1 MEQMNT
7 RNNTGSRAN
16 FLPVLAALI
25 VLCLAAAAVLT
36 LLTHNTA
43 PLAAPAE
50 LSLVVQRI
58 PYEAQN
64 ALRGEASAFDAL
76 AKSAGRLKAL
86 RGAAS
91 DAGGGPGGQQA
102 AAADTA
108 SWDKLSAGVSAVGEA
123 RSAVETIQVSNQE
136 ARDSAPKL
144 LSELGDLASAVGV
157 QKLEGMSRYV
167 DRFELMVQRI
177 QQDLNGLATGVSDA
191 APAAQRLADSLEFL
205 NQVVRGLSGE
215 ESGLALTRITGADA
229 EQRLKTVV
237 ARNQQYGNSVRKAIG
252 AAEVLS
258 KAQVAARALPA
269 VAGSLAT
276 ELGDVPAPRAES
288 GASYKPW
295 VLLFLG
301 LAAALL
307 ATLAW
312 TYLKSVSVR
321 RNSELRVRENERN
334 QEAIMRL
341 LDELS
346 SLADGD
352 LTVQA
357 TVTEDITGAIADSI
371 NYAIEALRELVT
383 TINDSAIQ
391 LDGAT
396 KQTQGAAAHMAKAS
410 SAQSRQISAASESMA
425 DMAASIEEVSGNSE
439 RCSDVARHSVDIAH
453 KGGDAVRRTIDGMNA
468 IRETIQDTSKR
479 IKRLGES
486 SQEIGNTVEL
496 INDIAEQT
504 NILALNASIQ
514 ASMAGEAG
522 RGFAVVADE
531 VQRLAERAANATKQ
545 IEVLVRTIQTDTNE
559 AVVSMERSTTDV
571 VGGALLAENA
581 GAALE
586 EIEQVSNQIASLV
599 QNISASARQQAV
611 ASGNISKNM
620 QVVREISTQTA
631 EGSTATS
638 TSIAKLAALSAQL
651 RKSVAGFRLPDYGGG
666 TTTMG
671 ASSATRL
678 PALKEPAIAA
688 NNGGAGST
696 NTAGNIGGAATT
708 NTAGNAS
715 STGNTGKMRKASG
728 FGA

>member
-1 MEQMNT
+1 MTSRPTET
-7 RNNTGSRAN
+7 RSSTNL
-16 FLPVLAALI
+16 LPVLAGLL
-25 VLCLAAAAVLT
+25 VLCLGVAGVLT
-36 LLTHNTA
+36 AMTHGSA

-50 LSLVVQRI
+50 QLSLVLQRM
-58 PYEAQN
+58 PFEAQN

-76 AKSAGRLKAL
+76 AKSADRFKTL
-86 RGAAS
+86 RAAVGAG
-91 DAGGGPGGQQA
+91 DA
-102 AAADTA
+102 AAWSKLNDAVTA
-108 SWDKLSAGVSAVGEA
+108 VASA
-123 RSAVETIQVSNQE
+123 RPAVETIQKSNQE
-136 ARDSAPKL
+136 VRELAPKL
-144 LSELGDLASAVGV
+144 LSELGDLGSSVGV
-157 QKLEGMSRYV
+157 QKLEGMTRYLE
-167 DRFELMVQRI
+167 RFELTVQRI
-177 QQDLNGLATGVSDA
+177 QQDLNGLASGVSDA
-191 APAAQRLADSLEFL
+191 GPSAQRLADSLEFL
-205 NQVVRGLSGE
+205 NQVIRGLSGE
-215 ESGLALTRITGADA
+215 ESGIAIQKVTGADP

-237 ARNQQYGNSVRKAIG
+237 QRNQQYAGSVRKAIG
-252 AAEVLS
+252 AADALA
-258 KAQVAARALPA
+258 KAQGAVRALPP
-269 VAGSLAT
+269 LAT
-276 ELGDVPAPRAES
+276 VLTAELGSAAPRAQTD
-288 GASYKPW
+288 GGYKGW
-295 VLLFLG
+295 ILSSLTLAVLLLVA
-301 LAAALL
+301 LAGVYSKTANQ
-307 ATLAW
+307 
-312 TYLKSVSVR
+312 R
-321 RNSELRVRENERN
+321 RSNELRVRENERN

-396 KQTQGAAAHMAKAS
+396 KQTQAAAAHMAKAS
-410 SAQSRQISAASESMA
+410 SAQSRQISSASESMA

-439 RCSDVARHSVDIAH
+439 RCSDVARHSVDVAH

-468 IRETIQDTSKR
+468 IRETIQETSKR

-486 SQEIGNTVEL
+486 SQEIGNIVEL

-599 QNISASARQQAV
+599 QNISASARQQAA

-620 QVVREISTQTA
+620 QVVREISSQTA

-651 RKSVAGFRLPDYGGG
+651 RKSVAGFRLPDYGSGAGAGAGG
-666 TTTMG
+666 G
-671 ASSATRL
+671 ATSTKL
-678 PALKEPAIAA
+678 PALTESAAPA
-688 NNGGAGST
+688 T
-696 NTAGNIGGAATT
+696 PV
-708 NTAGNAS
+708 
-715 STGNTGKMRKASG
+715 KLRKASG
-728 FGA
+728 IGA

>member
-1 MEQMNT
+1 MITQNDS
-7 RNNTGSRAN
+7 GSRAN
-16 FLPVLAALI
+16 YLPVLAALI
-25 VLCLAAAAVLT
+25 LLCLGCAAALTVLT
-36 LLTHNTA
+36 RTSA
-43 PLAAPAE
+43 PAAAPAE

-58 PYEAQN
+58 PFEAQN
-64 ALRGEASAFDAL
+64 ALRGESSAFDAL
-76 AKSAGRLKAL
+76 AKSAARLKSL
-86 RGAAS
+86 RAAVPDGAGS
-91 DAGGGPGGQQA
+91 GSA
-102 AAADTA
+102 ATW
-108 SWDKLSAGVSAVGEA
+108 SKLSEAVGTVGGA
-123 RSAVETIQVSNQE
+123 RTAVESIEASNQE
-136 ARDSAPKL
+136 ARELAPKL
-144 LSELGDLASAVGV
+144 LSELGDLASAVGA
-157 QKLEGMSRYV
+157 QKLDGMSRYLE
-167 DRFELMVQRI
+167 RFELMVQRI
-177 QQDLNGLATGVSDA
+177 QQDLNGLASGVSDA

-205 NQVVRGLSGE
+205 NQVMRGLTGE
-215 ESGLALTRITGADA
+215 ESGLALGKVTGADA

-252 AAEVLS
+252 AAETLS

-269 VAGSLAT
+269 AAGTLA
-276 ELGDVPAPRAES
+276 AES
-288 GASYKPW
+288 SDAPPARADSGANYRPW
-295 VLLFLG
+295 VLALLG
-301 LAAALL
+301 LAAVLL
-307 ATLAW
+307 AVLAW
-312 TYLKSVSVR
+312 TYRKTINVR

-391 LDGAT
+391 LDGAA

-410 SAQSRQISAASESMA
+410 GAQSRQISAASESMA

-468 IRETIQDTSKR
+468 IRETIQETSKR

-486 SQEIGNTVEL
+486 SQEIGNIVEL

-599 QNISASARQQAV
+599 QNISASARQQAA

-651 RKSVAGFRLPDYGGG
+651 RKSVSGFRLPDYGGG
-666 TTTMG
+666 TTTIG
-671 ASSATRL
+671 ATSATRL
-678 PALKEPAIAA
+678 PALKEPVSTGAA
-688 NNGGAGST
+688 SVPVNTGTAAGSP
-696 NTAGNIGGAATT
+696 NSSSAGN
-708 NTAGNAS
+708 S
-715 STGNTGKMRKASG
+715 GKMRKASG

>member
-1 MEQMNT
+1 MST
-7 RNNTGSRAN
+7 RNDTGSGVN
-16 FLPVLAALI
+16 YLPVLAGLI
-25 VLCLAAAAVLT
+25 ALCLAGVAALT
-36 LLTHNTA
+36 LLAHNAA
-43 PLAAPAE
+43 PAGTPAE
-50 LSLVVQRI
+50 LSLVVQRV

-76 AKSAGRLKAL
+76 AKSAARLKSL
-86 RGAAS
+86 R
-91 DAGGGPGGQQA
+91 AGLPSGGPGADGRSGAGPAGA
-102 AAADTA
+102 AGKD
-108 SWDKLSAGVSAVGEA
+108 SWNKLNDGIATVGEA
-123 RSAVETIQVSNQE
+123 RAPVETIQASNQE
-136 ARDSAPKL
+136 ARELAPKL

-157 QKLEGMSRYV
+157 QKLEGMSRYLE
-167 DRFELMVQRI
+167 RFELMVQRI
-177 QQDLNGLATGVSDA
+177 QQDLNGLASGVSDA

-205 NQVVRGLSGE
+205 NQVMRGLSGE
-215 ESGLALTRITGADA
+215 ESGLALSKVTGSDA

-237 ARNQQYGNSVRKAIG
+237 ARNQQYGNAVRKAIG
-252 AAEVLS
+252 AAEPLS
-258 KAQVAARALPA
+258 KAQAAARGLPA
-269 VAGSLAT
+269 VASSLAA
-276 ELGDVPAPRAES
+276 ELGDAPALRADS

-295 VLLFLG
+295 VVALLV
-301 LAAALL
+301 LAAGLL
-307 ATLAW
+307 AALVWVYSKTAN
-312 TYLKSVSVR
+312 VR
-321 RNSELRVRENERN
+321 RTSELRVRENERN

-396 KQTQGAAAHMAKAS
+396 KQTQAAAAHMAKAS
-410 SAQSRQISAASESMA
+410 SAQSRQISSASESMA

-468 IRETIQDTSKR
+468 IRETIQETSKR

-486 SQEIGNTVEL
+486 SQEIGNIVEL

-599 QNISASARQQAV
+599 QNISASARQQAM
-611 ASGNISKNM
+611 ASGSISKNM
-620 QVVREISTQTA
+620 QVVREISAQTA

-666 TTTMG
+666 TTTLG
-671 ASSATRL
+671 ASSTRL
-678 PALKEPAIAA
+678 QALSDPAA
-688 NNGGAGST
+688 GAGPAEVKGGNTST
-696 NTAGNIGGAATT
+696 
-708 NTAGNAS
+708 
-715 STGNTGKMRKASG
+715 TGNSGKMRKASG
-728 FGA
+728 FGS

>member
-1 MEQMNT
+1 MTT
-7 RNNTGSRAN
+7 RNDISSRAN
-16 FLPVLAALI
+16 ILPVLAALV
-25 VLCLAAAAVLT
+25 VLCLAGAAALT
-36 LLTHNTA
+36 LLTQDA
-43 PLAAPAE
+43 MPAAAPAE
-50 LSLVVQRI
+50 QLSLVVQRM
-58 PYEAQN
+58 PFEAQN
-64 ALRGEASAFDAL
+64 ALRGEASSFDAL
-76 AKSAGRLKAL
+76 ARSAATLKTLRAAMPDKSAGGA
-86 RGAAS
+86 GAANW
-91 DAGGGPGGQQA
+91 
-102 AAADTA
+102 T
-108 SWDKLSAGVSAVGEA
+108 KLGEDVNTVGEA
-123 RSAVETIQVSNQE
+123 RPAVESIQTANRE
-136 ARDSAPKL
+136 ARELAPKL
-144 LSELGDLASAVGV
+144 LSELGDLGSSVGA
-157 QKLEGMSRYV
+157 QKLDGMSRYV

-177 QQDLNGLATGVSDA
+177 QQDLNGLASGVSDA

-205 NQVVRGLSGE
+205 NQVMRGLSGE
-215 ESGLALTRITGADA
+215 ESGLALAKVTGADA

-237 ARNQQYGNSVRKAIG
+237 ARNQQYATSVRKAIG
-252 AAEVLS
+252 SAEALS
-258 KAQVAARALPA
+258 RAQTAARLLPS
-269 VAGSLAT
+269 VAGSLAA
-276 ELGDVPAPRAES
+276 ELGAAPAPRADA
-288 GASYKPW
+288 GNPFKPW
-295 VLLFLG
+295 VLALLG
-301 LAAALL
+301 LAIVLFAAL
-307 ATLAW
+307 AW
-312 TYLKSVSVR
+312 AYVRSVNVR
-321 RNSELRVRENERN
+321 RTSELRVRENERN

-391 LDGAT
+391 LEGAT
-396 KQTQGAAAHMAKAS
+396 KQTQAAAAHMAKAS
-410 SAQSRQISAASESMA
+410 SAQSRQISAASESMV

-468 IRETIQDTSKR
+468 IRETIQETSKR

-486 SQEIGNTVEL
+486 SQEIGNIVEL

-666 TTTMG
+666 TTTIG
-671 ASSATRL
+671 ASARL
-678 PALKEPAIAA
+678 PALKEPVS
-688 NNGGAGST
+688 NGNAG
-696 NTAGNIGGAATT
+696 NTA
-708 NTAGNAS
+708 S
-715 STGNTGKMRKASG
+715 TGKMRKASG
-728 FGA
+728 FGS

>member
-1 MEQMNT
+1 M
-7 RNNTGSRAN
+7 
-16 FLPVLAALI
+16 PVLAGVIA
-25 VLCLAAAAVLT
+25 LCLAGAAALT
-36 LLTHNTA
+36 LLTHNAA
-43 PLAAPAE
+43 PAGAPAE
-50 LSLVVQRI
+50 LSLVVQRV

-76 AKSAGRLKAL
+76 AKSAARLKTL
-86 RGAAS
+86 RVTLTEGGAHGAT
-91 DAGGGPGGQQA
+91 GPA
-102 AAADTA
+102 AAASSANWT
-108 SWDKLSAGVSAVGEA
+108 KLTDGMRTVGEA
-123 RSAVETIQVSNQE
+123 RASVDTIQASNQE
-136 ARDSAPKL
+136 ARELAPKL

-157 QKLEGMSRYV
+157 QKLEGMSRYLE
-167 DRFELMVQRI
+167 RFELMVQRI
-177 QQDLNGLATGVSDA
+177 QQDLNGLASGVSDA

-205 NQVVRGLSGE
+205 NQVMRGLSGE
-215 ESGLALTRITGADA
+215 ESGLALSKVTGADA

-237 ARNQQYGNSVRKAIG
+237 ARNQQYGNTVRKAIG
-252 AAEVLS
+252 AAEALS
-258 KAQVAARALPA
+258 RAQAAARGLPGMA
-269 VAGSLAT
+269 SSLAT
-276 ELGDVPAPRAES
+276 ELGAMPAGGLDS
-288 GASYKPW
+288 GSSYKPW
-295 VLLFLG
+295 IMSLLV
-301 LAAALL
+301 LAAGLL
-307 ATLAW
+307 AALAW
-312 TYLKSVSVR
+312 TYLKTANTR
-321 RNSELRVRENERN
+321 RTSELRVRENERN

-396 KQTQGAAAHMAKAS
+396 KQTQAAAANMAKAS
-410 SAQSRQISAASESMA
+410 SAQSRQISSASESMA

-468 IRETIQDTSKR
+468 IRETIQETSKR

-486 SQEIGNTVEL
+486 SQEIGNIVEL

-631 EGSTATS
+631 ESSTATS

-666 TTTMG
+666 TTTLG
-671 ASSATRL
+671 ATSSTRV
-678 PALKEPAIAA
+678 PAIAPPA
-688 NNGGAGST
+688 ASDGAGS
-696 NTAGNIGGAATT
+696 NTGNT
-708 NTAGNAS
+708 S
-715 STGNTGKMRKASG
+715 STGNSGKMRKASG

>member
-1 MEQMNT
+1 MTT
-7 RNNTGSRAN
+7 RDITAPKIN
-16 FLPVLAALI
+16 VLAALMALI
-25 VLCLAAAAVLT
+25 VACLGGAALLT
-36 LLTHNTA
+36 LTSRTAAPVTA
-43 PLAAPAE
+43 PVEQVALIT
-50 LSLVVQRI
+50 QRI
-58 PYEAQN
+58 PFEAQN

-76 AKSAGRLKAL
+76 GKSMARLKTLTASGAL
-86 RGAAS
+86 GESQPKLDPVLGKFGAAVGTVVDARGAVEAIQAS
-91 DAGGGPGGQQA
+91 N
-102 AAADTA
+102 
-108 SWDKLSAGVSAVGEA
+108 K
-123 RSAVETIQVSNQE
+123 ETRE
-136 ARDSAPKL
+136 LAPKL

-157 QKLEGMSRYV
+157 QKLEGMSRYLE
-167 DRFELMVQRI
+167 RFELTVQRI
-177 QQDLNGLATGVSDA
+177 QQELSGLSSNANDA
-191 APAAQRLADSLEFL
+191 GPAAQRLADSLEFL
-205 NQVVRGLSGE
+205 NQVMRGLSGE
-215 ESGLALTRITGADA
+215 DSGLALSRVTGSEA
-229 EQRLKTVV
+229 EQRLKALVQ
-237 ARNQQYGNSVRKAIG
+237 RNQQFASAVRKAIG
-252 AAEVLS
+252 AADPLS
-258 KAQVAARALPA
+258 KAQAAARALPA
-269 VAGSLAT
+269 LAG
-276 ELGDVPAPRAES
+276 
-288 GASYKPW
+288 
-295 VLLFLG
+295 G
-301 LAAALL
+301 LTLQSEPPSSTGGTHKGWILALL
-307 ATLAW
+307 GISALLLGALTWLFF
-312 TYLKSVSVR
+312 KSLNAR

-371 NYAIEALRELVT
+371 NYAVEALRELVT

-391 LDGAT
+391 LDGAA

-439 RCSDVARHSVDIAH
+439 RCADVARHSVDIAH

-468 IRETIQDTSKR
+468 IRETIQETSKR

-486 SQEIGNTVEL
+486 SQEIGNIVEL

-666 TTTMG
+666 TTTV
-671 ASSATRL
+671 
-678 PALKEPAIAA
+678 
-688 NNGGAGST
+688 
-696 NTAGNIGGAATT
+696 GAAAAPSKPAMEEPVNVGT
-708 NTAGNAS
+708 S
-715 STGNTGKMRKASG
+715 GKMRKASG
-728 FGA
+728 A

>member
-1 MEQMNT
+1 VNL
-7 RNNTGSRAN
+7 
-16 FLPVLAALI
+16 LPVLAGLI
-25 VLCLAAAAVLT
+25 VLCIAVAAGLVLVT
-36 LLTHNTA
+36 RDTA
-43 PLAAPAE
+43 PVAAPAE
-50 LSLVVQRI
+50 QLSLVVQRM

-64 ALRGEASAFDAL
+64 ALRGESSAFDAL
-76 AKSAGRLKAL
+76 AKSMARLKTL
-86 RGAAS
+86 RSAVPDKGIS
-91 DAGGGPGGQQA
+91 N
-102 AAADTA
+102 TA
-108 SWDKLSAGVSAVGEA
+108 EWNKLSEGVSTVSAA
-123 RSAVETIQVSNQE
+123 RAAVETIQAANQG
-136 ARDSAPKL
+136 ARELAPKL
-144 LSELGDLASAVGV
+144 LSELGDLASAVGA
-157 QKLEGMSRYV
+157 QKLEGMSRYLE
-167 DRFELMVQRI
+167 RFELMVQRI
-177 QQDLNGLATGVSDA
+177 QQDLNGLASGVSDA

-205 NQVVRGLSGE
+205 NQVMRGLSGE
-215 ESGLALTRITGADA
+215 ESGLALPRVSGADA

-252 AAEVLS
+252 AAEALS
-258 KAQVAARALPA
+258 KAQAAARSLPA
-269 VAGSLAT
+269 VASSLVA
-276 ELGDVPAPRAES
+276 ELGDAPARADS
-288 GASYKPW
+288 GAGYKPW
-295 VLLFLG
+295 ILTLLG

-307 ATLAW
+307 AALAW
-312 TYLKSVSVR
+312 TSFKSVNVR
-321 RNSELRVRENERN
+321 RTSELRVRENERN

-391 LDGAT
+391 LESAT
-396 KQTQGAAAHMAKAS
+396 KQTQAAAAHMAKAS

-468 IRETIQDTSKR
+468 IRETIQETSKR

-486 SQEIGNTVEL
+486 SQEIGNIVEL

-666 TTTMG
+666 TTTVG
-671 ASSATRL
+671 ATSSARL
-678 PALKEPAIAA
+678 PALKEPAS
-688 NNGGAGST
+688 GSGT
-696 NTAGNIGGAATT
+696 GS
-708 NTAGNAS
+708 AS
-715 STGNTGKMRKASG
+715 GTSSSPSGSPSSSPSDTGKMRKASG

>member
-1 MEQMNT
+1 MKE
-7 RNNTGSRAN
+7 NNPNRWSN
-16 FLPVLAALI
+16 LLPVLVVLTVLFIVIGAA
-25 VLCLAAAAVLT
+25 LT
-36 LLTHNTA
+36 LLTS
-43 PLAAPAE
+43 AAPPIASPTE
-50 LSLVVQRI
+50 QLSLLTQRL
-58 PYEAQN
+58 PFEAQN
-64 ALRGEASAFDAL
+64 ALRGEPSAFDAL
-76 AKSAGRLKAL
+76 AKTMERLKTV
-86 RGAAS
+86 RGEVAAGSAAS
-91 DAGGGPGGQQA
+91 DATWHKLSDDVAAVADARAAVGTIQA
-102 AAADTA
+102 A
-108 SWDKLSAGVSAVGEA
+108 
-123 RSAVETIQVSNQE
+123 NQE
-136 ARDSAPKL
+136 AHELAPKL

-157 QKLEGMSRYV
+157 QKLDGMSRYIE
-167 DRFELMVQRI
+167 RFELSVQRI
-177 QQDLNGLATGVSDA
+177 QQDLNGLASGVSDA

-205 NQVVRGLSGE
+205 NQVVRGLAGE
-215 ESGLALTRITGADA
+215 ESGLALSRVTGADA
-229 EQRLKTVV
+229 EQKLKVV
-237 ARNQQYGNSVRKAIG
+237 VQRNQQFGATLRKAIG
-252 AAEVLS
+252 ASETLS
-258 KAQVAARALPA
+258 KAQAAARTLPSL
-269 VAGSLAT
+269 AGGLAT
-276 ELGDVPAPRAES
+276 EFNAAAPAPAAN
-288 GASYKPW
+288 GAGLKPW
-295 VLLFLG
+295 ILVAMVLALVCLG
-301 LAAALL
+301 V
-307 ATLAW
+307 LAW
-312 TYLKSVSVR
+312 VYFKAVDLRRSVD
-321 RNSELRVRENERN
+321 LRVRENERN

-396 KQTQGAAAHMAKAS
+396 KQAQTAAAHMAKAS
-410 SAQSRQISAASESMA
+410 SAQSRQISSASESMA

-468 IRETIQDTSKR
+468 IRETIQETSKR

-486 SQEIGNTVEL
+486 SQEIGNIVEL

-545 IEVLVRTIQTDTNE
+545 IEVLVRTIQSDTNE

-599 QNISASARQQAV
+599 QNISASARQQAA

-631 EGSTATS
+631 EGSSATATS
-638 TSIAKLAALSAQL
+638 ISKLAALAAQL
-651 RKSVAGFRLPDYGGG
+651 RKSVAGFRLPDFGGG
-666 TTTMG
+666 TTTLS
-671 ASSATRL
+671 ASSSTRL
-678 PALKEPAIAA
+678 PMLKEAPNKASAA
-688 NNGGAGST
+688 NS
-696 NTAGNIGGAATT
+696 
-708 NTAGNAS
+708 
-715 STGNTGKMRKASG
+715 GKVRKASG